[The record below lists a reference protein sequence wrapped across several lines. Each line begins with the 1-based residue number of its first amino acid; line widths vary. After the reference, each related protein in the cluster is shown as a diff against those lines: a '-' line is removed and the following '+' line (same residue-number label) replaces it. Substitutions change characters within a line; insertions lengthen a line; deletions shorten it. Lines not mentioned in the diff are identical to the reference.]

1 MSTATNQ
8 DAEQTTG
15 LEVSEVWKCA
25 YRRYYHFWLNLAR
38 AVQITEDEA
47 KDVVHTVVLACI
59 RPPARE
65 FDSLEHLR
73 NYVAKGVVNRAI
85 HQKKRNDRHHSW
97 DEGLEETLAS
107 EAALPSEATDA
118 VRHLIRQGLSR
129 LPRRDVEILKHRFYS
144 GLKFAQISELTGM
157 PISTLK
163 SREDS
168 AIRRLRKWFRKNG
181 YGTVL

>member
-1 MSTATNQ
+1 MSTNTNQ
-8 DAEQTTG
+8 GTEQSTVP
-15 LEVSEVWKCA
+15 EVSELWKTA

-38 AVQITEDEA
+38 TTRITEDEA

-65 FDSLEHLR
+65 FESLEHLR
-73 NYVAKGVVNRAI
+73 NYVAKGVVNRSI

-97 DEGLEETLAS
+97 DDSVEEALAS
-107 EAALPSEATDA
+107 DVTIPDEATDA
-118 VRHLIRQGLSR
+118 VRFLMRQGLAR

-144 GLKFAQISELTGM
+144 GLKFVQISELTGM

-181 YGTVL
+181 YDTVL

>member
-1 MSTATNQ
+1 MSTNTKE
-8 DAEQTTG
+8 DLEQITAV
-15 LEVSEVWKCA
+15 EVSALWKTA
-25 YRRYYHFWLNLAR
+25 YRHYYHFWLNLAR
-38 AVQITEDEA
+38 TVQITEDEA

-65 FDSLEHLR
+65 FASLEHLR

-85 HQKKRNDRHHSW
+85 HQRKRNDRHHSW
-97 DEGLEETLAS
+97 S
-107 EAALPSEATDA
+107 EAVEEMLAFEADLPDEATDA
-118 VRHLIRQGLSR
+118 VRHLMRQGISR
-129 LPRRDVEILKHRFYS
+129 LPRRDVEILKHRFYC
-144 GLKFAQISELTGM
+144 GLKFAQISALTGM

-181 YGTVL
+181 YGTLF

>member
-1 MSTATNQ
+1 MSTGTNQ
-8 DAEQTTG
+8 DTDQRTTP
-15 LEVSEVWKCA
+15 EVSDLWKAA

-38 AVQITEDEA
+38 TVQISDEEA
-47 KDVVHTVVLACI
+47 KDVVHAVVLACI

-65 FDSLEHLR
+65 FASMEHVR
-73 NYVAKGVVNRAI
+73 NYVAKGVLNRAI
-85 HQKKRNDRHHSW
+85 HQKKRNDRHHTW
-97 DEGLEETLAS
+97 DDAIEEALSAEGD
-107 EAALPSEATDA
+107 PPDEATDSM
-118 VRHLIRQGLSR
+118 HHIMRQGMMR
-129 LPRRDVEILKHRFYS
+129 LPRRDVEILKLRYYS

-181 YGTVL
+181 FGAVL

>member
-1 MSTATNQ
+1 MSTTTNQ
-8 DAEQTTG
+8 DPDRTTEP
-15 LEVSEVWKCA
+15 EVSDLWKSA

-38 AVQITEDEA
+38 TVQITEDEA

-65 FDSLEHLR
+65 FVSLEHLR
-73 NYVAKGVVNRAI
+73 NYVAKGVLNRAI
-85 HQKKRNDRHHSW
+85 HQRKRNDRHHHW
-97 DEGLEETLAS
+97 DEALEETLGAEVS
-107 EAALPSEATDA
+107 TPDESTDA
-118 VRHLIRQGLSR
+118 IRHLMRQGISR
-129 LPRRDVEILKHRFYS
+129 LPRRDVEILKHRFYC
-144 GLKFAQISELTGM
+144 GLKFAQISQLTGL